1 MNTTVQVEPAETESA
16 EASTYYSPARVFRI
30 CSTCEI
36 LSWFAL
42 ILGAFS
48 VIVWA
53 WFLYGFLALANY
65 HSLSAFLQ
73 NASPLVILFGMAAL
87 ICLFFWVFLRAIAEG
102 LYLLV
107 DIQENQKTP
116 TA

>member
-1 MNTTVQVEPAETESA
+1 MNTTVQTESVESEKA
-16 EASTYYSPARVFRI
+16 EASTYYSPARIFRI

-53 WFLYGFLALANY
+53 WFLYSFLAVANFP
-65 HSLSAFLQ
+65 SLEAFLQ

-107 DIQENQKTP
+107 DIQEGQKTP
-116 TA
+116 GA

>member
-1 MNTTVQVEPAETESA
+1 MNTTVQTEPVETETTD
-16 EASTYYSPARVFRI
+16 ASTYYSPARVFRI

-53 WFLYGFLALANY
+53 WFLYSFLALANFQ
-65 HSLSAFLQ
+65 SLTAFLQ

-107 DIQENQKTP
+107 DIQENQKP
-116 TA
+116 PAA